1 MIAKVIA
8 HGPDRATAISRL
20 RQALDEMKVEG
31 VVTTIELHRRILAH
45 PGFVAGDT
53 DTGFLDRELE
63 GLLS

>member
-20 RQALDEMKVEG
+20 VVALDAFEIEG
-31 VVTTIELHRRILAH
+31 VVTTLTLHQRLLRH
-45 PGFVAGDT
+45 PGFVAGET
-53 DTGFLDRELE
+53 DTGFLERELE